1 MKREKIRTLI
11 FQFIICISVLSMISC
26 GHKARVAVSQLDT
39 PGHHTFTGLKL
50 LDQEK
55 YADAR
60 REFEMATQ
68 LDAKYS
74 KAYTGLALVNIYTD
88 KLITASENLE
98 MGLKNAK
105 DVDEKLF
112 VNVAKI
118 RYHTFNK
125 SNKQWLE

>member
-1 MKREKIRTLI
+1 MKREKIRKLI
-11 FQFIICISVLSMISC
+11 FPFILCAVVLSLISC
-26 GHKARVAVSQLDT
+26 GPKARVAVSQLDT

-74 KAYTGLALVNIYTD
+74 KAYTGMALVNIYTG
-88 KLITASENLE
+88 KLNAAGDNL
-98 MGLKNAK
+98 
-105 DVDEKLF
+105 
-112 VNVAKI
+112 
-118 RYHTFNK
+118 
-125 SNKQWLE
+125 

>member
-1 MKREKIRTLI
+1 MACQKIFRTLI
-11 FQFIICISVLSMISC
+11 SLFIFCSVVLFLISC
-26 GHKARVAVSQLDT
+26 GPKVRVAVSQLDT

-74 KAYTGLALVNIYTD
+74 KAYTGMALVNIYTGNFNAALD
-88 KLITASENLE
+88 NLDL
-98 MGLKNAK
+98 GLKNAK
-105 DVDEKLF
+105 D
-112 VNVAKI
+112 A
-118 RYHTFNK
+118 
-125 SNKQWLE
+125 